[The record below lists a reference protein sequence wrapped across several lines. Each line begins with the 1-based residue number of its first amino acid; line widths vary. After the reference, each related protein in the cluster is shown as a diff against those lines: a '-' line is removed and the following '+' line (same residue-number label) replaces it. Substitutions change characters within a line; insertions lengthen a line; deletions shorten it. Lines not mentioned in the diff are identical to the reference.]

1 MCKHAR
7 CDFLKQKKLRLYL
20 IRMPVPLTNN
30 NVDPLTSTFEEV
42 RSRVRQNSLR
52 RRTLTSGSGS
62 GSGRVAEEE
71 SDTEVRSHER
81 TRQKKFCKYFK
92 ELQGEFVTESKK
104 GSKFLVLNIYFFLL
118 GIACA
123 FVGDILL
130 QGHLYVTDN
139 YLAFHSNV
147 FGYVTKV
154 DLLGWII
161 FLNTPYDLISVRN
174 FPFLGQEHHQGENC
188 HDHSQRCGRQHRRG
202 EVHVHLLPVQRPRL
216 WSHDPG
222 LEQSLAQE

>member
-1 MCKHAR
+1 M
-7 CDFLKQKKLRLYL
+7 
-20 IRMPVPLTNN
+20 
-30 NVDPLTSTFEEV
+30 TSNFEEV

-52 RRTLTSGSGS
+52 IRSLTSGSG
-62 GSGRVAEEE
+62 RLAEEE
-71 SDTEVRSHER
+71 SDTEVRSQER

-92 ELQGEFVTESKK
+92 ELKGELVTESNN
-104 GSKFLVLNIYFFLL
+104 LMEIYILNISIFS

-154 DLLGWII
+154 EYFG
-161 FLNTPYDLISVRN
+161 V
-174 FPFLGQEHHQGENC
+174 
-188 HDHSQRCGRQHRRG
+188 
-202 EVHVHLLPVQRPRL
+202 
-216 WSHDPG
+216 
-222 LEQSLAQE
+222 

>member
-1 MCKHAR
+1 MWFSEAER
-7 CDFLKQKKLRLYL
+7 AQLRQKL
-20 IRMPVPLTNN
+20 RMPVPLNN
-30 NVDPLTSTFEEV
+30 NNADPLTSNFEEV

-52 RRTLTSGSGS
+52 IRTLTSGSG
-62 GSGRVAEEE
+62 GGRLAEEE
-71 SDTEVRSHER
+71 SDTEVRSQER

-92 ELQGEFVTESKK
+92 ELQGEFVTESKLK
-104 GSKFLVLNIYFFLL
+104 LWRNSDDLLFVPL

-154 DLLGWII
+154 D
-161 FLNTPYDLISVRN
+161 
-174 FPFLGQEHHQGENC
+174 
-188 HDHSQRCGRQHRRG
+188 
-202 EVHVHLLPVQRPRL
+202 
-216 WSHDPG
+216 
-222 LEQSLAQE
+222 

>member
-1 MCKHAR
+1 
-7 CDFLKQKKLRLYL
+7 
-20 IRMPVPLTNN
+20 MPVPLNNN
-30 NVDPLTSTFEEV
+30 NVDPVTSNFEEV

-52 RRTLTSGSGS
+52 IRSLTSGSG
-62 GSGRVAEEE
+62 RLAEEE
-71 SDTEVRSHER
+71 SDTEVRSQER

-92 ELQGEFVTESKK
+92 ELKGELVTESNNLM
-104 GSKFLVLNIYFFLL
+104 KFYILNIAIFS

-154 DLLGWII
+154 EYFG
-161 FLNTPYDLISVRN
+161 V
-174 FPFLGQEHHQGENC
+174 
-188 HDHSQRCGRQHRRG
+188 
-202 EVHVHLLPVQRPRL
+202 
-216 WSHDPG
+216 
-222 LEQSLAQE
+222 

>member
-1 MCKHAR
+1 
-7 CDFLKQKKLRLYL
+7 
-20 IRMPVPLTNN
+20 MPVPLNNN
-30 NVDPLTSTFEEV
+30 NVDPVTSNFEEV

-52 RRTLTSGSGS
+52 IRSLTSGSG
-62 GSGRVAEEE
+62 RLAEEE
-71 SDTEVRSHER
+71 SDTEVRSQER

-92 ELQGEFVTESKK
+92 ELKGELVTESNILME
-104 GSKFLVLNIYFFLL
+104 SYILNIPIFS

-154 DLLGWII
+154 EYFG
-161 FLNTPYDLISVRN
+161 V
-174 FPFLGQEHHQGENC
+174 
-188 HDHSQRCGRQHRRG
+188 
-202 EVHVHLLPVQRPRL
+202 
-216 WSHDPG
+216 
-222 LEQSLAQE
+222 